1 MAYFVY
7 MLASKPRGTLY
18 VGVTNNLVRRV
29 YEHKNH
35 VAAGFTSKYAVTDLV
50 WFEQTSDVAAAIARE
65 KRLKAWKRDWK
76 IALIE
81 AGNPYWHDLYE
92 SLL

>member
-7 MLASKPRGTLY
+7 MLASKPQGTLY

-29 YEHKNH
+29 HEHKTH
-35 VAAGFTSKYAVTDLV
+35 AVEGFTSKYAVSDLV
-50 WFEQTSDVAAAIARE
+50 WFEQTSDVASAIARE

-81 AGNPYWHDLYE
+81 ENNPYWHDLYE